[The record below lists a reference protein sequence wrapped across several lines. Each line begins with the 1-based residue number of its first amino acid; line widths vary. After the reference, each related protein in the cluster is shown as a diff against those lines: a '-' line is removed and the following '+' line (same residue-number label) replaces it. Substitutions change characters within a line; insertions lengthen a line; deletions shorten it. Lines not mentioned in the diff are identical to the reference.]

1 MIGCLIVFVFFII
14 AETIE
19 YMTKS
24 GKGITMTKAGR
35 KKLLTTVLP
44 LGAAAGVLFGI
55 IIWCMA
61 EKISPITLI
70 LLIGIPGALLSY
82 LKQKT

>member
-1 MIGCLIVFVFFII
+1 MEKFLICIMIGCLIVFVFFII

-55 IIWCMA
+55 IIWSKKFSSSCW
-61 EKISPITLI
+61 
-70 LLIGIPGALLSY
+70 
-82 LKQKT
+82 